1 MKRLDELTARVKAL
15 MGAVP
20 PTYAEFVKQWAD
32 MDELSKSLYETSVAC
47 PELTG
52 ATGPYWDAV
61 KHHIER
67 MGIQPEPFTLESI
80 LEGLDDD

>member
-15 MGAVP
+15 MGASP

-32 MDELSKSLYETSVAC
+32 MDELSRSLYTTGVAC
-47 PELTG
+47 PELMG
-52 ATGPYWDAV
+52 SSGPYWEAV
-61 KHHIER
+61 RSHMER

-80 LEGLDDD
+80 LEGMGDG

>member
-20 PTYAEFVKQWAD
+20 PTFEEFLKAWAD

-52 ATGPYWDAV
+52 ATGPYWDAICG
-61 KHHIER
+61 HLAR
-67 MGIQPEPFTLESI
+67 MGIAPEPFTLESM
-80 LEGLDDD
+80 LEDMGDG